1 MRQSPRP
8 MGHLSFPF
16 ALLLSLCMLVL
27 LLTPTA
33 SALEAARGNSNGH
46 PTESVMMQ
54 SEDGRVTDE
63 DGRIGNSSRGADR
76 APAQDDFAHGILPD
90 EPGTPTM
97 PEDAD
102 GSNGSEG
109 GIVVQ
114 DGATPARDGANE
126 ILDPGTMNGSAE
138 NAETSGPIGWIVAI
152 LVVLAVALVI
162 LALLPK
168 RNKSR

>member
-8 MGHLSFPF
+8 MGHLSLPF

-33 SALEAARGNSNGH
+33 SALEAPRGNSDGH

-90 EPGTPTM
+90 DPGTPTM
-97 PEDAD
+97 PENAD
-102 GSNGSEG
+102 GSNGSKG

-114 DGATPARDGANE
+114 DGATPARDGSNE
-126 ILDPGTMNGSAE
+126 ILDPGNMNDTTMAE
-138 NAETSGPIGWIVAI
+138 DSSGPIGWIIAI
-152 LVVLAVALVI
+152 LVVLSLALVI